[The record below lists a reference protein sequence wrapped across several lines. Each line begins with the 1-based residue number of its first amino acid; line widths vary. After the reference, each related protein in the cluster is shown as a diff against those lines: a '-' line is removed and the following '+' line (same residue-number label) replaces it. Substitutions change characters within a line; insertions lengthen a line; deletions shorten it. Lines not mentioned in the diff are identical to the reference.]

1 MGSALLKQDLIL
13 SKKENKINN
22 LKTPNLVFFLFFYKI
37 QEKSEFLR
45 KKKDFLYFCSI
56 CIYNIL
62 TTKA

>member
-37 QEKSEFLR
+37 QEKSEF
-45 KKKDFLYFCSI
+45 
-56 CIYNIL
+56 
-62 TTKA
+62 

>member
-45 KKKDFLYFCSI
+45 KKKDF
-56 CIYNIL
+56 CIFVVYVYIIF
-62 TTKA
+62 